1 MRSEVAGMAELDTVI
16 HRIDDLKEGGS
27 VPSNVKNLLSD
38 AIDALEDDDQ
48 EISVRVNT
56 AGSILDEVSSD
67 PNIAQHIR
75 TEVWNIA
82 SMLESVE

>member
-1 MRSEVAGMAELDTVI
+1 MTELDMVI
-16 HRIDDLKEGGS
+16 HRIEDLKEGGS
-27 VPSNVKNLLSD
+27 VPSNVSDLLDD
-38 AIDALEDDDQ
+38 AINALQDD
-48 EISVRVNT
+48 ETELSVRVNT

-82 SMLESVE
+82 SQLEGVE